1 MIISSLSRSD
11 ILTNAQRVS
20 HIWKNAITQSPT
32 IQRCLGMRPEADR
45 VVSPLDFIHDHMR
58 CPSDAYMLS
67 FPDMPVYPY
76 NTHMYRCTRDSV
88 PGHWWLRWGETQSHP
103 NHTILWSDFSVDAQA
118 LSTGF
123 RPTWLGLFVTE
134 PRIPVAFME
143 VELFKMDDEELQDN
157 EDEEPQDEEDEESLD
172 EEDEESQDGK
182 DRKYLRCFY
191 RSCASVRDPEGLT
204 FEAVLKAAEKIRQSA
219 PIDNGDSVRARVKV
233 RFVTEER
240 PGECKHALDAAK
252 RAERR

>member
-20 HIWKNAITQSPT
+20 HTWKNAITQSPT

-45 VVSPLDFIHDHMR
+45 VVSPLDFIHDHMQY
-58 CPSDAYMLS
+58 PSDAYMLS

-76 NTHMYRCTRDSV
+76 NTHMNRCTRDSV
-88 PGHWWLRWGETQSHP
+88 PGHWWQRWGTTQSHP
-103 NHTILWSDFSVDAQA
+103 NHTILWSNFRVDAQA
-118 LSTGF
+118 SSTGF

-134 PRIPVAFME
+134 PRITVAFLE
-143 VELFKMDDEELQDN
+143 VELFKTDDEELQD
-157 EDEEPQDEEDEESLD
+157 EEDEK
-172 EEDEESQDGK
+172 SQDDK
-182 DRKYLRCFY
+182 DRKCFSCFY

-204 FEAVLKAAEKIRQSA
+204 FETVLKAAEKIRQSA
-219 PIDNGDSVRARVKV
+219 PIDDGDSERACVKV